1 MTDRGDRKRRPE
13 TNSEQGEAESSEFV
27 SGSNVDSATSD
38 DETESDSGTDGPLTV
53 EETVQ
58 LSATRSE
65 EKLFHSTSLRPAIK
79 SVTPTEPKTALLSV
93 NSEPDTVVEAVS
105 PQPRISVNTSKIAP
119 HSIEVRQITERAR
132 SNTRPKV
139 GRTEQR
145 GQTHLDSQQLTVTRK
160 PDVISRETRP
170 STSLS
175 LARVQGGQALL
186 DEIEEID
193 PVFGWSGGL
202 PYGTNRPTLILHC
215 AEEGISSF
223 SFLQRCLR
231 DTYAELEGGEPTVEP
246 VEFVANEP
254 QVPVV
259 GGRIVTLDLTG
270 GDWSPSAS
278 GDRPT
283 IERGGIDIVPT
294 FVELVETLYSGGLG
308 YAVVNLPSEWEG
320 TFRRSQF
327 FATLVDYIAEAS
339 SPETASTEET
349 GALEKLRTAPVTIAR
364 PRVTDADA
372 FDARVALYFGFDRVP
387 EWETIAQADT
397 AFSNLLRSEHWA
409 QVALTER
416 QSYGEE
422 SSRHY
427 NWKGLLTEGIAR
439 QLWIAATDGEI
450 PFNTFV
456 QQSLRG
462 EDLLQTEYPLGGPDP
477 DDAAAIAD
485 IHLKEE
491 QDWVSQA
498 VKAFAPEGEYEA
510 PLVIEFETGFSEG
523 AFQHRKLV
531 ESIEKYETVGSV
543 ETVLLAIP
551 PRLLYRGERQA
562 RLLNQLVDSED
573 DRLESTTAELCVPVL
588 AEGSCTGVRR
598 ATEIIQVLYNDD

>member
-1 MTDRGDRKRRPE
+1 MTDREDRKERPN
-13 TNSEQGEAESSEFV
+13 TSSKQGEAESAEFV
-27 SGSNVDSATSD
+27 SGSKTASPISD
-38 DETESDSGTDGPLTV
+38 DDAESDSETDDPLTV

-58 LSATRSE
+58 LSMTRSE
-65 EKLFHSTSLRPAIK
+65 EELSDSKSLRVAINPA
-79 SVTPTEPKTALLSV
+79 TPTISRNPSLPVRSSPE
-93 NSEPDTVVEAVS
+93 TVVSGIS
-105 PQPRISVNTSKIAP
+105 PMSPITANTSKISP
-119 HSIEVRQITERAR
+119 HSVEVRRISERAR
-132 SNTRPKV
+132 SNTQSKISHKD
-139 GRTEQR
+139 QR
-145 GQTHLDSQQLTVTRK
+145 GQTHLDSQSLTVTRK
-160 PDVISRETRP
+160 PDVISSETRP

-215 AEEGISSF
+215 AEKGISSF

-254 QVPVV
+254 QVPIV
-259 GGRIVTLDLTG
+259 GGRIVTLDLTE
-270 GDWSPSAS
+270 GDWSPSVS

-294 FVELVETLYSGGLG
+294 LVELAQTLYSGGLG

-327 FATLVDYIAEAS
+327 FATLVDYITEAS
-339 SPETASTEET
+339 SPETSSTKET
-349 GALEKLRTAPVTIAR
+349 GTLEQLRTAPVTIAR
-364 PRVTDADA
+364 PRITDADA
-372 FDARVALYFGFDRVP
+372 FDARVALYFGFETVD
-387 EWETIAQADT
+387 WETIPQADT
-397 AFSNLLRSEHWA
+397 AFLNLLRSEHWT

-439 QLWIAATDGEI
+439 QLWIAATDGET
-450 PFNTFV
+450 PFNNFV
-456 QQSLRG
+456 QQSLRST
-462 EDLLQTEYPLGGPDP
+462 DLLQTEYPLGDSDP
-477 DDAAAIAD
+477 DDAVAIAD
-485 IHLKEE
+485 IHLENNR
-491 QDWVSQA
+491 DWVPEA
-498 VKAFAPEGEYEA
+498 VAAFTPDGEYES

-531 ESIEKYETVGSV
+531 ESIEKYESITSV
-543 ETVLLAIP
+543 ETILLAIP

-573 DRLESTTAELCVPVL
+573 DRLENTTAELCVPVL
-588 AEGSCTGVRR
+588 AQGSCTGVQR
-598 ATEIIQVLYNDD
+598 ATKIIETLYNND

>member
-1 MTDRGDRKRRPE
+1 MIDGGDRKRQPE
-13 TNSEQGEAESSEFV
+13 TSSEQGEAESSEFV
-27 SGSNVDSATSD
+27 SGSNVDSAAAD
-38 DETESDSGTDGPLTV
+38 DEAESDSETDGPLTV

-65 EKLFHSTSLRPAIK
+65 EKLSHSTSLRPAIK
-79 SVTPTEPKTALLSV
+79 SVTPTGPRTALLSV

-105 PQPRISVNTSKIAP
+105 PRPGISVTTSKIAP
-119 HSIEVRQITERAR
+119 HSIEVRRITERAR

-145 GQTHLDSQQLTVTRK
+145 GQTHLDSQPLTVTRK

-193 PVFGWSGGL
+193 PVFGWSGGV

-215 AEEGISSF
+215 AEEDISSF
-223 SFLQRCLR
+223 SFLQRSLR

-246 VEFVANEP
+246 IEFVANEP

-259 GGRIVTLDLTG
+259 GGRIVTLDLTE
-270 GDWSPSAS
+270 GDWSPSVS

-294 FVELVETLYSGGLG
+294 LVELAQTLYSGGLG

-349 GALEKLRTAPVTIAR
+349 GALEKLRTAPVTIAC

-397 AFSNLLRSEHWA
+397 TFSNLLRSEHWA

-439 QLWIAATDGEI
+439 QLWIAATDGET

-456 QQSLRG
+456 QQSLRS
-462 EDLLQTEYPLGGPDP
+462 EDLLQTEYPLGGSDP

-491 QDWVSQA
+491 RDWVSQA
-498 VKAFAPEGEYEA
+498 VEAFAPEGEYEA

-543 ETVLLAIP
+543 QTVLLAIP

-562 RLLNQLVDSED
+562 RLLTQLVDSED